1 MNKTLL
7 SALCLLAINTVN
19 AQELPTVAVI
29 QPELA
34 QQIATKAYRN
44 CFDKGATPSVSIV
57 DQQGTLL
64 YFKRGEDIGPHS
76 AKTSFRKAYTAATL
90 RTPTSVFASIIDQPK
105 LSQLA
110 KMDDDILLLNGGLP
124 ITNNG
129 QVIGGIGMSGAP
141 SPELEEQCAAD
152 ALASLLK

>member
-7 SALCLLAINTVN
+7 SALCLLAIKTVN

-64 YFKRGEDIGPHS
+64 YFKHGEGIGPHS
-76 AKTSFRKAYTAATL
+76 AKPAFSRLIL
-90 RTPTSVFASIIDQPK
+90 RQR
-105 LSQLA
+105 
-110 KMDDDILLLNGGLP
+110 
-124 ITNNG
+124 
-129 QVIGGIGMSGAP
+129 
-141 SPELEEQCAAD
+141 
-152 ALASLLK
+152 